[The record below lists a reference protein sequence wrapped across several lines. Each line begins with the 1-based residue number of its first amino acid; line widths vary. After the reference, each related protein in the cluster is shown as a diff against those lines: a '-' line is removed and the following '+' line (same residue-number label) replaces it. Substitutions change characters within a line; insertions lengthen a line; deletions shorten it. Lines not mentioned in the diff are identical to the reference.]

1 MWIGI
6 WKQRFYR
13 THSAFNRRNQTTNCI
28 SVILTRVKFDLVL
41 VWELCQSNA
50 DLLKYWFSFGA
61 WSQIPKSWLPL
72 HLSVNMFFFLVLA
85 SDAQVRKKDRYRKDK
100 RKIYFNLLTLFRTNI
115 VKVKGINSKS
125 KLTMP
130 LKFMFP

>member
-1 MWIGI
+1 
-6 WKQRFYR
+6 
-13 THSAFNRRNQTTNCI
+13 
-28 SVILTRVKFDLVL
+28 
-41 VWELCQSNA
+41 
-50 DLLKYWFSFGA
+50 
-61 WSQIPKSWLPL
+61 
-72 HLSVNMFFFLVLA
+72 MFFFLVLA